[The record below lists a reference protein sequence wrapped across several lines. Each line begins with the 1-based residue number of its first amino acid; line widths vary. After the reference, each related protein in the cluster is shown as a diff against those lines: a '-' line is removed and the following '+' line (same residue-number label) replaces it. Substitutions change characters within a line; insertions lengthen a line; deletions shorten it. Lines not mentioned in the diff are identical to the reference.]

1 MLGLSVYNM
10 TVRENQ
16 MEKSLSL
23 ALSGAMNRYYEPNM
37 YIVDKKPVSSYDVE
51 KAVIEDINE
60 RLTAG
65 GTAIATVYVCDMEK
79 GIISAGIEE
88 EFKLPTGVT
97 KKISCKKTIVADQP
111 MEDKLTYEE
120 WYLYYSK
127 NKAGGLMENSRWLND
142 PEFNSLLRQA
152 LAI

>member
-1 MLGLSVYNM
+1 MKNVVLGIIGCLIVVYTAMLGLSVYNM

-79 GIISAGIEE
+79 GIISAGIEKSSSFLQCDKE
-88 EFKLPTGVT
+88 NKLQ
-97 KKISCKKTIVADQP
+97 KDYCSKISQWRITSV
-111 MEDKLTYEE
+111 
-120 WYLYYSK
+120 
-127 NKAGGLMENSRWLND
+127 
-142 PEFNSLLRQA
+142 
-152 LAI
+152 